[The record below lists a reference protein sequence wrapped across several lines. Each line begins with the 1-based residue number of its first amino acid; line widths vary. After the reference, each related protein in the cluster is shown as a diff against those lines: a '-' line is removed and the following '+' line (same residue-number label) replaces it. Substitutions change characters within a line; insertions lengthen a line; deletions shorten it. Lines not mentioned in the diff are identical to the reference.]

1 MLSICRRKLDGFVRI
16 EKEFSQFFNKEMVS
30 SILENKADIDM
41 VEKLKFSKASNN
53 DICQVKELIENL
65 NDRVK

>member
-1 MLSICRRKLDGFVRI
+1 
-16 EKEFSQFFNKEMVS
+16 MVS

-53 DICQVKELIENL
+53 DISQVKELIENL